1 MGPLLWV
8 VSASQPQLTKVLPS
22 CFLDVETGKGRHAK
36 LATGL
41 NVAAQR
47 LLRVFMARSL
57 EGRELGV
64 FAELWVMLEV
74 KIDPVDLFN
83 QGQPLLK
90 METE

>member
-8 VSASQPQLTKVLPS
+8 VSASRPQLTKVLPS

-47 LLRVFMARSL
+47 CRMSLLIPPHWSKQTQGLASSL
-57 EGRELGV
+57 H
-64 FAELWVMLEV
+64 
-74 KIDPVDLFN
+74 
-83 QGQPLLK
+83 GQEPRR
-90 METE
+90 